1 MHEKNHYIPVFYLKR
16 WQGGNDGRLSVYFRH
31 ARGCAVAR
39 RHPAG
44 IGYKIDLYTLP
55 GVDLGV
61 ATYLERDFFRVTDD
75 LAAKSLAAIESRAWL
90 MDVHVRSGWSRFV
103 TSLLHRN
110 PELIQRSL
118 RTVSR
123 YIDICR
129 PLYERSYLEKRNANH
144 PPTFEGFWNS
154 IRPQVLAETW
164 INLVQISIDN
174 PKIGTFFNQLT
185 WRVFEVGGAYTFLT
199 GDRPII
205 MTNGM
210 AHPDSHLAIPIGP
223 RRLFVAAA
231 DPNIHESIRK
241 RDPDKLVSF
250 VNDLIVRQAREFCI
264 GVDSSQLRFFS
275 NRYGE
280 AFTGNP
286 IDGMPWP
293 SDDEL
298 RENFI
303 KEDARRW
310 ARDK

>member
-1 MHEKNHYIPVFYLKR
+1 MPEKNHYIPEFYLKR
-16 WQGGNDGRLSVYFRH
+16 WLGGNDRRLSVYFRH
-31 ARGCAVAR
+31 PRGCAVAR

-55 GVDLGV
+55 GVDLGI
-61 ATYLERDFFRVTDD
+61 ATYLEREFFRVTDN
-75 LAAKSLAAIESRAWL
+75 LAAKSLAAIENRAWQ
-90 MDVHVRSGWSRFV
+90 MDVDVRSGWTRFV

-110 PELIQRSL
+110 PELIERSL

-129 PLYERSYLEKRNANH
+129 PLYERAYLEKRDASH
-144 PPTFEGFWNS
+144 PPTFEEFWDA
-154 IRPQVLAETW
+154 IRRDVLARTW
-164 INLVQISIDN
+164 INLVQRSIDN
-174 PKIGTFFNQLT
+174 FRVGTLFNQLS
-185 WRVFEVGGAYTFLT
+185 WRVLEVGGSYTFLT

-210 AHPDSHLAIPIGP
+210 ARPESHLAIPIGP

-231 DPNIHESIRK
+231 DPGIHESIGR
-241 RDPDKLVSF
+241 RDADQLVAF
-250 VNDLIVRQAREFCI
+250 VNDLIVRQAREFCV
-264 GVDSSQLRFFS
+264 GVDSSHLQFFS
-275 NRYGE
+275 NRFGE

-298 RENFI
+298 REMYF

-310 ARDK
+310 TREQ